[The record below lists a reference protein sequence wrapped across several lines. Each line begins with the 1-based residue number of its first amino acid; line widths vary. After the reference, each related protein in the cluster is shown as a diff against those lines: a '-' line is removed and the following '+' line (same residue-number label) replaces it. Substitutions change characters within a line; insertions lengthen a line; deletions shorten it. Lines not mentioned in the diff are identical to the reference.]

1 MSFLSRVKRSI
12 RRDPPHASAAG
23 PRSTA
28 SNLLLHIHP
37 PRVSVASLRFT
48 YTFGLGGLAILLLA
62 MLVITGGLLLFVYV
76 PSPEGAYRSIVA
88 LQTEV
93 AYGQLI
99 RNLHHWSGNLLL
111 VVAFLHMLRVF
122 YTAAFRTPREFNW
135 LLGLTLLGL
144 AAFANF
150 TGYLLPWDQLA
161 YWAATV
167 ANSLIEHIP
176 LLGGAISRLL
186 LGGEEIG
193 AATLSNFFA
202 LHVMLIP
209 LSMLGVG
216 VFHIWRVRKDR
227 FTLPRRIG
235 EPLPARPRTV
245 PTIPHLVSR
254 ELVFALVA
262 LALLLTWATWVDAP
276 LEGAADPN
284 NPPNPT
290 KAAWYFVGVQELLF
304 HFHPTFGAFVIP
316 ALVLGALV
324 ALPYLR
330 DDADVTGVWFRSW
343 RGRGLALLSL
353 LLGVSATAGMVW
365 LSETRLY
372 LPEALP
378 FLPTVISNGLLPL
391 GVALLALYGY
401 ARLLRGLGADPG
413 EARLAIFTLLLAAFL
428 TLTVI
433 GALFR
438 GEDMRLLIPW
448 EAGL

>member
-1 MSFLSRVKRSI
+1 MSFFTRVKRSI
-12 RRDPPHASAAG
+12 RRDPPHASATRA
-23 PRSTA
+23 RSTA

-48 YTFGLGGLAILLLA
+48 YTFGLGGLAVLLLA
-62 MLVITGGLLLFVYV
+62 VLVITGGLLLFVYV

-135 LLGLTLLGL
+135 LLGLALLGL

-193 AATLSNFFA
+193 VATLRNFYA
-202 LHVMLIP
+202 LHVVVIP
-209 LSMLGVG
+209 LSMLAVG
-216 VFHIWRVRKDR
+216 LFHIWRVRKDR

-235 EPLPARPRTV
+235 ESLLARPRTV
-245 PTIPHLVSR
+245 PTLPHLVSR

-262 LALLLTWATWVDAP
+262 LALLLTWATWADAP

-284 NPPNPT
+284 KPPNPT

-324 ALPYLR
+324 VLPYLR
-330 DDADVTGVWFRSW
+330 DDADVTGIWFRSW

-353 LLGVSATAGMVW
+353 LLGVSTTAGMVW

-391 GVALLALYGY
+391 GIILLALYGY
-401 ARLLRGLGADPG
+401 ARLLRRLGADPG
-413 EARLAIFTLLLAAFL
+413 EVRLALFTLLLAAFL

-433 GALFR
+433 GVVFR

-448 EAGL
+448 EGAP